1 VEVRVRRQ
9 DRRPARRQRLRA
21 DGLRRH
27 HDRLVQRHRE
37 GDRPR
42 PAHGYRVRHER
53 SARAAVLREARRAD
67 LPRPRDRRAAQLL
80 RRDRQ
85 DDRRGGSR
93 DRRSSFR
100 ASHPDSRGA
109 SRSARCARAEADRR
123 GDGRQRSLRDDLRR
137 PPAEGGHP
145 RAAAATPPPG
155 GRAGRG
161 SRPGAQARGQAE
173 VLAGATSGLIIG
185 RSGGILRHPPPG
197 RRPGALIPSNRGR
210 GRPGRYH
217 ARMTIAAP
225 TVETF
230 LESTR
235 DRRLESYFELLRIPS
250 ISTLSEHAPD
260 MVRAAEW
267 IAAEMRRI
275 GLEHVEVS
283 PAGGH
288 PVVYGDWLHAPDAP
302 TILVYCHYDV
312 QPVDPIDL
320 WETAPFDPFVKDGR
334 VVGRGSADD
343 KGQLH
348 MHLKAAEAVL
358 ATRGELPLNLR
369 YTFEGEEESTS
380 ANLPGWLEANR
391 ERLAADAVVIS
402 DTGFFEGNVPAI
414 TTSLRGLLYTQID
427 VVGSPVDLHSG
438 GFGGAVQNP
447 ANALAK
453 IIAALK
459 ADDGTVL
466 VPGFYDDVEP
476 ASKQERFELSCL
488 PFDEEAF
495 RAQTGVPA
503 LVAGEPGFSVLECM
517 GVRPTL

>member
-1 VEVRVRRQ
+1 
-9 DRRPARRQRLRA
+9 
-21 DGLRRH
+21 
-27 HDRLVQRHRE
+27 
-37 GDRPR
+37 
-42 PAHGYRVRHER
+42 
-53 SARAAVLREARRAD
+53 
-67 LPRPRDRRAAQLL
+67 
-80 RRDRQ
+80 
-85 DDRRGGSR
+85 
-93 DRRSSFR
+93 
-100 ASHPDSRGA
+100 
-109 SRSARCARAEADRR
+109 
-123 GDGRQRSLRDDLRR
+123 
-137 PPAEGGHP
+137 
-145 RAAAATPPPG
+145 
-155 GRAGRG
+155 
-161 SRPGAQARGQAE
+161 
-173 VLAGATSGLIIG
+173 
-185 RSGGILRHPPPG
+185 
-197 RRPGALIPSNRGR
+197 
-210 GRPGRYH
+210 
-217 ARMTIAAP
+217 MTIAAP

-369 YTFEGEEESTS
+369 YIFEGEEESTS

-427 VVGSPVDLHSG
+427 VVGSPLDLHSG

-517 GVRPTL
+517 GVRPTLDVNGMWGGFTGEGSKTIIPAHAHAKVSCRLVPDQDGDKLFEAFRDYVAEVAPKGVEVSVQNLGTAKPLRMDPEHPVARAAARALEATFGQAPVFIRSGGSIPVASLFNSTLGLPVVMLGFTNPDDNAHAPNETMVLLNYETGLRTITQLWDDLGSMSPQAARLGGTTA